1 MISVATITRGYDELL
16 SWSRFPV
23 NLLVAGY
30 GLRRWVPKLI
40 WLVIPL
46 EYYVITRF
54 AGGVST
60 ESYLSAVIFSVI
72 CVLSFLLAGFVLA
85 GILPARVD
93 LQSRRRGA
101 VAALLIVWGTSLL
114 LLALS
119 YWLTHLWYGYP
130 EDILADLVYYVWPS
144 GHSPHKPG
152 PQNFISHF
160 GYAALA
166 AIIDSLV
173 IHGIS
178 KLRLSGRSAFGTAER
193 SPAIEWIYEPNL
205 VFIAVVVALL
215 MMFLH
220 ATTIAEF
227 TDVLKDWGA

>member
-1 MISVATITRGYDELL
+1 MSPVATISRGYAELL
-16 SWSRFPV
+16 SWSHFPV
-23 NLLVAGY
+23 NLLVADY

-54 AGGVST
+54 SGGVST

-85 GILPARVD
+85 GIMPVRAD

-114 LLALS
+114 LIALS
-119 YWLTHLWYGYP
+119 YWLTHLFYGYP
-130 EDILADLVYYVWPS
+130 KDILADLIFDVWPS
-144 GHSPHKPG
+144 GHSPHKPSF
-152 PQNFISHF
+152 QNFISHL

-173 IHGIS
+173 IRGIS
-178 KLRLSGRSAFGTAER
+178 KLRLSGGSASETAEEP
-193 SPAIEWIYEPNL
+193 PAIEWIYEPNL
-205 VFIAVVVALL
+205 AFIAVVVALL
-215 MMFLH
+215 MMLLH

-227 TDVLKDWGA
+227 TGVLKGWGA